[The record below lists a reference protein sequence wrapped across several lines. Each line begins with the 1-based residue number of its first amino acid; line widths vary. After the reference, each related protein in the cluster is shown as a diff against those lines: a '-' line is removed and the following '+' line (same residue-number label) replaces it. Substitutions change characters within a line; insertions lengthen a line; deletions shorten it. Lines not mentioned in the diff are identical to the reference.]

1 MDATDPATLWRRAE
15 AARGWAVLHRPD
27 ATGGDR
33 VEILFG
39 DVVDLDRLA
48 ELDDLTAHTTE
59 SAPGA
64 GHELLVAVPFR
75 QAAERG
81 FECVDDE
88 TPLTALA
95 IREDYDA
102 ALDDVLATLPDDPVR
117 VGEAGFEMDDDAYA
131 DAVARVIEHEIGRG
145 VGANFVL
152 KRSFRAQLDD
162 FSPRTALATFRRLLS
177 NAAGTYWTFLVRL
190 GDRLLIGAT
199 PERHV
204 TLSDGTMTMN
214 PISGTYRYPAE
225 GPDTEDVL
233 RFLADGKETDELYMV
248 VDEEL
253 KMMARLC
260 SPGVRVRGPFLKEMR
275 WLAHTEYFL
284 GGKTD
289 RGVADVLRETLFA
302 PTVVG
307 SPLESAF
314 RVVSRY
320 EGRGRGY
327 YSGVLALVG
336 RDAAHR
342 PTLDSAILIRTA
354 EIDSTGALDL
364 GVGATLV
371 RHSDPAAEARETWAK
386 SAGMLA
392 ALGIGDAASPTRVP
406 VGRAPGL
413 SADPRIA
420 NALADRNSGLA
431 EFWFSS
437 SSSPAR
443 PAHRG
448 ARVLVV
454 DAEDHFTGMLDH
466 QLRRCG
472 LDVRTLDYTE
482 VTTVEGYDLVVL
494 GPGPGD
500 PTDGHD
506 PKIARLR
513 GLARDLLGR
522 VPLLAVCLGH
532 QALASVLGFKLAR
545 KPVPSQGQRRTIDYF
560 GSPAQVGFYNTYTAV
575 SLLDTVEAVVPG
587 GVVEVARDAASNEI
601 HGLRAPGLR
610 SVQFHPESVLSR
622 DGFAIL
628 RTAAEALL
636 DEGVPAGRD
645 AMTVE
650 GRR

>member
-1 MDATDPATLWRRAE
+1 MAATDPATLWRRAE
-15 AARGWAVLHRPD
+15 AAPGWAVLHRPD
-27 ATGGDR
+27 ATGADR

-39 DVVDLDRLA
+39 DVVALDRLA
-48 ELDDLTAHTTE
+48 ELDDLTERATE
-59 SAPGA
+59 PGPGA
-64 GHELLVAVPFR
+64 GHRLLVAVPFR

-81 FECVDDE
+81 FECVDDG
-88 TPLTALA
+88 TPLAALA
-95 IREDYDA
+95 IRDEYDA
-102 ALDDVLATLPDDPVR
+102 ALDDVLATLPDDPVQ
-117 VGEAGFEMDDDAYA
+117 VGEAGFELDDDAYA
-131 DAVARVIEHEIGRG
+131 HAVAQVIEHEIGRG

-177 NAAGTYWTFLVRL
+177 NATGAYWTFLVRL

-284 GGKTD
+284 GGETG

-336 RDAAHR
+336 RDVAHQ

-371 RHSDPAAEARETWAK
+371 RHSDPAGEARETWAK

-392 ALGIGDAASPTRVP
+392 ALGIGEATSGTRVSARP
-406 VGRAPGL
+406 APGL
-413 SADPRIA
+413 SADLRIA
-420 NALADRNSGLA
+420 NALAERNSGLA
-431 EFWFSS
+431 EFWFST
-437 SSSPAR
+437 PR
-443 PAHRG
+443 PRSAHRG

-466 QLRRCG
+466 QLRHCG
-472 LDVRTLDYTE
+472 LDVRTLDYTD

-545 KPVPSQGQRRTIDYF
+545 KAVPSQGQRRTIDYF

-575 SLLDTVEAVVPG
+575 SLLDTVQAVVPG
-587 GVVEVARDAASNEI
+587 GVVEVARDTATNEV

-622 DGFAIL
+622 DGFSIL
-628 RTAAEALL
+628 RAAAEALL